1 MATTNA
7 PIDPD
12 VKIPDAVRRAAARV
26 EEIYNTQPQ
35 DPGNP
40 EANQQAPNEAGE
52 GTGESTGEQQDNTQ
66 DRTEPHKVASAA
78 QERANARRE
87 RARAAA
93 VAKEHANNPE
103 EAPAEGEAQ
112 PQERVQER
120 TQERVDRQEDTW
132 ERKYN
137 AMKGRFD
144 HANNQLHQLSQQVAG
159 LQNVISTLQ
168 QPQAPQE
175 QTTAQQVQQV
185 ESMLTQEER
194 EQYGDEFLGVVAKK
208 AHEIVGPLKR
218 ELEEKIKRLDS
229 QVGNVNQHVDTVA
242 KDRMFASLDKQVPDW
257 RDVNNDPNF
266 VQWLQLPDAY
276 TGAIRHN
283 LLKAA
288 FNQNDSGRVAA
299 FFNGFLAEEAATA
312 PQGQPRDQGAPPSH
326 ATNGAGTQ
334 QPRRPSLDTLA
345 APGRAK
351 SAAAQAPAEKP
362 IFTRA
367 QIAAF
372 YTNVAAGKYEGRE
385 KEKDKTEAQIF
396 SAQQEGRIRN

>member
-1 MATTNA
+1 MATVNS

-12 VKIPDAVRRAAARV
+12 VKVPDAVRRAAARV

-40 EANQQAPNEAGE
+40 ETNQQASNEAGE
-52 GTGESTGEQQDNTQ
+52 GTGEGTN
-66 DRTEPHKVASAA
+66 EPQ
-78 QERANARRE
+78 QERTPTDVTPSKVNNAAAERTRQRRE
-87 RARAAA
+87 RARAASMA
-93 VAKEHANNPE
+93 PGGNSE
-103 EAPAEGEAQ
+103 ERPAPGEAEAEAHTPA
-112 PQERVQER
+112 PQTE
-120 TQERVDRQEDTW
+120 RQEDTW

-144 HANNQLHQLSQQVAG
+144 HANNQLQQLSNQVAG

-168 QPQAPQE
+168 QPHQE
-175 QTTAQQVQQV
+175 QATPQQVQQV

-208 AHEIVGPLKR
+208 AHEIVGPLKK
-218 ELEEKIKRLDS
+218 ELEDKIKRLDS
-229 QVGNVNQHVDTVA
+229 QLGNVNQHVDTAA
-242 KDRMFASLDKQVPDW
+242 KDRMFASLDQKIPEW

-334 QPRRPSLDTLA
+334 QPPRPSLDTLA

-372 YTNVAAGKYEGRE
+372 YTNIAAGKYEGRE
-385 KEKDKTEAQIF
+385 KEKDKLEAQIF

>member
-1 MATTNA
+1 MATVNT

-12 VKIPDAVRRAAARV
+12 VKLPDSVRRAAARV

-35 DPGNP
+35 DPGDP
-40 EANQQAPNEAGE
+40 QTNQQAPNEAGE
-52 GTGESTGEQQDNTQ
+52 GANELQQDSPPDNVVPT
-66 DRTEPHKVASAA
+66 KVENAT
-78 QERANARRE
+78 QERIRARRE
-87 RARAAA
+87 RVR
-93 VAKEHANNPE
+93 VASSNEHEPE
-103 EAPAEGEAQ
+103 EAPAEVQTRE
-112 PQERVQER
+112 PERSPE
-120 TQERVDRQEDTW
+120 RQEDTW

-144 HANNQLHQLSQQVAG
+144 HANNQLQNLTQQVAG
-159 LQNVISTLQ
+159 LQNVITTLQ
-168 QPQAPQE
+168 NPETRQE
-175 QTTAQQVQQV
+175 QNTVQQV

-194 EQYGDEFLGVVAKK
+194 EQYGDEFLNVVAKK
-208 AHEIVGPLKR
+208 AHEIVGPLKK

-229 QVGNVNQHVDTVA
+229 QVGNVNQHVDTAA
-242 KDRMFASLDKQVPDW
+242 KDRMFAALDKHIPDW
-257 RDVNNDPNF
+257 REVNNDPNF

-312 PQGQPRDQGAPPSH
+312 PQGQPRDSDAPAQ
-326 ATNGAGTQ
+326 ATNGSVRSQ
-334 QPRRPSLDTLA
+334 QTPKTSLDTLA

-372 YTNVAAGKYEGRE
+372 YTAIAAGKYAGRD
-385 KEKDKTEAQIF
+385 KEKDKLEAQIF
-396 SAQQEGRIRN
+396 SAQQEGRIRA